1 MAYPA
6 TIEVQTP
13 PKIANWRPLVQWLL
27 AIPHFIVSY
36 VLMIVAEVCGV
47 IAWFAI
53 LFTGKMPQGLANM
66 ICLAIRYQS
75 RTSAYA
81 GFLHDQYPPFDFTT
95 TAAEPGGTPV
105 QVNLQPMLEGRNR
118 LTCALRLLWAIPAIL
133 FLIVISIVAGIC
145 QFLAFFAVLFTGK
158 WPEGLRGWVLKGMR
172 VSLRFS
178 AYCFLLTDV
187 YPPFSAD

>member
-27 AIPHFIVSY
+27 AIPHLIVSY

-81 GFLHDQYPPFDFTT
+81 GFLHDQYPHHYANAITEDHD
-95 TAAEPGGTPV
+95 AE
-105 QVNLQPMLEGRNR
+105 
-118 LTCALRLLWAIPAIL
+118 
-133 FLIVISIVAGIC
+133 
-145 QFLAFFAVLFTGK
+145 TG
-158 WPEGLRGWVLKGMR
+158 
-172 VSLRFS
+172 
-178 AYCFLLTDV
+178 DV
-187 YPPFSAD
+187 YLQLCLFGELIFG